1 MRKETQEKRNTDI
14 VKDSEFNKSNEI
26 FRAVSTNLK
35 RKRLGGLTTILPFQ
49 SRIFRNCTVN
59 TPFGL
64 QRKVWCE
71 ITSLVKKRERK
82 FEINE
87 QRHIKEA
94 EYDVGRMYVY
104 QFSLLM
110 SWIKNTGL
118 MLLGL
123 LLKVGCISYHVLFF
137 YVIHIYGKIFF
148 SLPLLLAAGL

>member
-1 MRKETQEKRNTDI
+1 M
-14 VKDSEFNKSNEI
+14 
-26 FRAVSTNLK
+26 
-35 RKRLGGLTTILPFQ
+35 
-49 SRIFRNCTVN
+49 
-59 TPFGL
+59 
-64 QRKVWCE
+64 
-71 ITSLVKKRERK
+71 KKRERK